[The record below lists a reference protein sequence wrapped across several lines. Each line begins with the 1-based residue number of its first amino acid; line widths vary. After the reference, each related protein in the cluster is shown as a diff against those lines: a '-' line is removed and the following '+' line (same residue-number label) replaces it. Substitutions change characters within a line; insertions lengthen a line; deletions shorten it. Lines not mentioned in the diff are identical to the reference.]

1 MRSTGDEEHSCN
13 GRHQSQS
20 QHLRADFRP
29 GGREQQ
35 LQGSNSSRSPLFLL
49 CVTWDHIPAPHV
61 NPSAGYTG
69 ALVSVSMSKGRP
81 QSCIVAYPLRADVA
95 GGQVEPGARVLMT
108 PDPKNILPA
117 LQRGQ
122 NGCQ

>member
-1 MRSTGDEEHSCN
+1 MGDV
-13 GRHQSQS
+13 
-20 QHLRADFRP
+20 RAQVNSSEPTLDQEDASR
-29 GGREQQ
+29 Q
-35 LQGSNSSRSPLFLL
+35 LQGSSSSRSPPPLFLL
-49 CVTWDHIPAPHV
+49 RVTWDHIPAPHV

-69 ALVSVSMSKGRP
+69 ALASVSVSKGRP
-81 QSCIVAYPLRADVA
+81 QSCIVAYPLGADVA